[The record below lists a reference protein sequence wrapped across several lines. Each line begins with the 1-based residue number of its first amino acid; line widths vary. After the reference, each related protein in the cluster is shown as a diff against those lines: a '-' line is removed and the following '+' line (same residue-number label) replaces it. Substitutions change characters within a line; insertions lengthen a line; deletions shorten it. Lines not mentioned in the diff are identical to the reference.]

1 MKKAAPLSKT
11 VSILFTFLL
20 LAIVMPTNALAIES
34 SSVVRHT
41 ITSQDSITRDY
52 WPTEGWRN
60 STPQEHGMNNETL
73 YEMIDVIESQE
84 WPIRSIFIVKDGYV
98 VFEEYLSDYYPASR
112 LHLLHSVTKSF
123 TSTLIG
129 IALQQGL
136 LTGINETVFDFFPDY
151 EIANPDSRKDRMT
164 IEDLLTMTAGFEW
177 DEWSTSYED
186 AEANTLLIMAGA
198 DDCIQFV
205 LDRPM
210 AYEPGEHWTYN
221 GGGTNLLGAIIPK
234 ISGRTTLQFA
244 RQHLFVPLGITSV
257 TWYMM
262 NGGWYNCHGGL
273 KLATQDMAKLG
284 FLYLNNGNWNGTQI
298 LSEEFVANATT
309 PIALRPYEN
318 EPEYGYGWQWWTRS
332 DLGIYFAWGRHGQK
346 IMVSPEHDM
355 VVAFNAMIPDGE
367 YDPEF
372 SLFKDYILRSIEEG
386 PNYTNPSSFS
396 PPMNEIVIV
405 ILVAPVVLAVIYV
418 AFTRTRPKI

>member
-1 MKKAAPLSKT
+1 MKKDTALTK
-11 VSILFTFLL
+11 SISLLLTISL
-20 LAIVMPTNALAIES
+20 LAIFMPSNTLVIEYPKITK
-34 SSVVRHT
+34 HT
-41 ITSQDSITRDY
+41 TTSQDSITRDY
-52 WPTEGWRN
+52 WPTDGWRN
-60 STPQEHGMNNETL
+60 STPQEHGMNNDTL
-73 YEMIDVIESQE
+73 YDMLDVIEAQE

-98 VFEEYLSDYYPASR
+98 VFEEYLSDYYPATR
-112 LHLLHSVTKSF
+112 THLLHSVTKSF

-136 LTGINETVFDFFPDY
+136 LSGINETILDFFSDY
-151 EIANPDSRKDRMT
+151 EVANPDPRKERMT
-164 IEDLLTMTAGFEW
+164 IEDILTMTAGFDW
-177 DEWSTSYED
+177 DEWSTSYDD
-186 AEANTLLIMAGA
+186 AEANTLLQMAYA
-198 DDCIQFV
+198 QDCIQFV

-221 GGGTNLLGAIIPK
+221 GGGTNLLGAIIPE

-244 RQHLFVPLGITSV
+244 RQHLFVPLGIMSS

-273 KLATQDMAKLG
+273 KLATQDIAKLG

-298 LSEEFVANATT
+298 LSEEFVTNATT
-309 PIALRPYEN
+309 PIDLRPYEN

-346 IMVSPEHDM
+346 ILVSPEHDM
-355 VVAFNAMIPDGE
+355 VVAFNAMVPDYE

-372 SLFKDYILRSIEEG
+372 DLFYDYILRSIEEG
-386 PNYTNPSSFS
+386 PNYTNPSSS
-396 PPMNEIVIV
+396 SLPVNEIVIV
-405 ILVAPVVLAVIYV
+405 VLVAPVAIAAIYV
-418 AFTRTRPKI
+418 LIIRTRYKE